1 MNTPK
6 GLMNKIYYF
15 TVAGRATGKE
25 RARRGRGGHFY
36 TPQKTRD
43 YEKKVQNCF
52 RELYPLLND
61 DEHRWKLELWVNK
74 EGVTVRASAIGKN
87 EPKYVGADGDNI
99 LKIVQ
104 DALQGLL
111 WKNDGQ
117 ITEAHVHLEN
127 QK

>member
-1 MNTPK
+1 
-6 GLMNKIYYF
+6 MNKIYYF
-15 TVAGRATGKE
+15 TVGGKAVGKE
-25 RARRGRGGHFY
+25 RPRMGRGKHFY

-43 YEKKVQNCF
+43 YENKIKLCF
-52 RELYPLLND
+52 RQLYPLLND
-61 DEHRWKLELWVNK
+61 DEHKWRLEIWTNR
-74 EGVTVRASAIGKN
+74 EGVTVRATATGKN
-87 EPKYVGADGDNI
+87 EPRYIGADGDNI

-111 WKNDGQ
+111 WHNDGQ